1 MTNSRFYDCCLAEC
15 VLDGELA
22 TIALGQRIEPWLRAG
37 DLIGLEGEMGA
48 GKSVLARGMIQHAM
62 ARDGQSNADIPS
74 PTYTLV
80 QHYSRIPPANDADKQ
95 HADKQHADMIWHVD
109 LWRIDDPED
118 VLAFGLDEAMGQ
130 DICIIEW
137 ISKIGAY
144 LPPHGLIIS
153 LLQSE
158 KSKESHIRTARFM
171 ATSSYAARW
180 NTLLSAAG
188 LIA

>member
-1 MTNSRFYDCCLAEC
+1 
-15 VLDGELA
+15 
-22 TIALGQRIEPWLRAG
+22 
-37 DLIGLEGEMGA
+37 
-48 GKSVLARGMIQHAM
+48 
-62 ARDGQSNADIPS
+62 
-74 PTYTLV
+74 
-80 QHYSRIPPANDADKQ
+80 
-95 HADKQHADMIWHVD
+95 
-109 LWRIDDPED
+109 

-137 ISKIGAY
+137 ISKLGVY

-153 LLQSE
+153 LIQSE
-158 KSKESHIRTARFM
+158 KSQQSRIRTARFM

>member
-22 TIALGQRIEPWLRAG
+22 TIALGQRLEPWLRAG

-48 GKSVLARGMIQHAM
+48 GKSVLARGMIQHAL
-62 ARDGQSNADIPS
+62 ARDGQPDADIPS

-80 QHYSRIPPANDADKQ
+80 QHYSRIPPAND
-95 HADKQHADMIWHVD
+95 ADKQHADMIWHVD

-137 ISKIGAY
+137 ISKLGVY

-153 LLQSE
+153 LIQSE
-158 KSKESHIRTARFM
+158 KSQQSRIRTARFM